1 MKPVNTLRIISA
13 VILLPILLP
22 ILVGCSVIDGS
33 GGSGPTGG
41 DSLDGSWSF
50 VGAGTAGP
58 GGLTDPSSA
67 PVTLEIAAASASGSA
82 GVNRYMSTITATAEG
97 ALDFGPIGS
106 TMMAGPPAAMKAEQA
121 YLAALETVTGYRVT
135 DDELALYSQDA
146 EILRYLRQ

>member
-13 VILLPILLP
+13 VILLP

-41 DSLDGSWSF
+41 DGLDGSWSL
-50 VGAGTAGP
+50 VGAGTAGTD
-58 GGLTDPSSA
+58 GLTDPSSA
-67 PVTLEIAAASASGSA
+67 PVTLEIAATSASGSA

-97 ALDFGPIGS
+97 ALAFGPIGS
-106 TMMAGPPAAMKAEQA
+106 TMMAGPPTAMKAEQA
-121 YLAALETVTGYRVT
+121 YLATLEIVTGYRVT
-135 DDELALYSQDA
+135 GTELALYSQDA